1 MIKRKIFYSVVQ
13 ENNVVGL
20 RKQDGYEIAVDGIK
34 FNAYKSMIDGRVYIL
49 DPKNGIAVF
58 IFSDDTDTDA
68 LLHHELV
75 EKAKDEFIKRGVFER
90 WKEQC
95 DKESYQLTNKM
106 FNAYKKAESLR
117 EQQRELVQKEIEEG
131 RRQQDNEKEV

>member
-13 ENNVVGL
+13 ENNIVGL

-34 FNAYKSMIDGRVYIL
+34 FNAYKSMIDDRAYIL

-58 IFSDDTDTDA
+58 IYSDNTDT
-68 LLHHELV
+68 LLPHDLI

-90 WKEQC
+90 WKKQC

-117 EQQRELVQKEIEEG
+117 EQQRELVQREIEEG
-131 RRQQDNEKEV
+131 RRKQDNEKEV

>member
-1 MIKRKIFYSVVQ
+1 MTKRKTFYSVIQ
-13 ENNVVGL
+13 ENNIVGL

-49 DPKNGIAVF
+49 DPKNGITVF
-58 IFSDDTDTDA
+58 IYSDDTDT
-68 LLHHELV
+68 LPHHELV
-75 EKAKDEFIKRGVFER
+75 EKAKDEFIKRGIFER

-117 EQQRELVQKEIEEG
+117 EQQRELVQREIEKD
-131 RRQQDNEKEV
+131 RRQQDNE